1 MNPRGKPLLDEGFPK
16 GRLHSALCCGLPL
29 CTCLPGSWDL
39 PCALSQICRMC
50 LMLPSL
56 YSFRSFPS
64 CKARGWGTPAPMPL
78 HSAGLVGKQRT
89 HGIVRI
95 LNRDFLESHPSTTH
109 TSGVSTL
116 RCPGW
121 RTDRDCPPPSQ
132 VALKEGR
139 EGLWVSGE
147 KARGRKMAAALHRAS
162 RESLSRGLPT
172 CSAVSCRAGA
182 HLGMLSRYRGH
193 YPGAGCQDF
202 FHICGLFYSLRE
214 AVWLI
219 HMHTHVTPSRPP

>member
-1 MNPRGKPLLDEGFPK
+1 
-16 GRLHSALCCGLPL
+16 
-29 CTCLPGSWDL
+29 
-39 PCALSQICRMC
+39 
-50 LMLPSL
+50 ML
-56 YSFRSFPS
+56 
-64 CKARGWGTPAPMPL
+64 GTPAPMPL

-121 RTDRDCPPPSQ
+121 RTRRDCPPPSQ

-147 KARGRKMAAALHRAS
+147 KASGRKMAAALHRAS
-162 RESLSRGLPT
+162 GESLSRGLPT